1 VKIAFHVLVAAL
13 WLAVT
18 VVGESRAQEPS
29 PTPNPVGR
37 GAVVARPAVQLDFSA
52 VVALKVSVVLAK
64 YQNEKRISN
73 LPYELTVRT
82 DGKNASIRMG
92 ARVPLPEANFVP
104 APPAPPAKPGEPP
117 AKAPP
122 PLQSFSFRDVGT
134 NIDCTATNLDAGR
147 YAVTVTIEDT
157 SVFTAADSLNT
168 AGQRGSGLPTLRTF
182 RTTNALVLR
191 DGQSTEFTAATDKIT
206 GEVTKAEVRIS
217 VIK

>member
-1 VKIAFHVLVAAL
+1 VKIPFRVLVAAL
-13 WLAVT
+13 CLSVI
-18 VVGESRAQEPS
+18 VVGKAWAQEPD
-29 PTPNPVGR
+29 PAPNPAAR
-37 GAVVARPAVQLDFSA
+37 APVVAPPAVRPDFSG
-52 VVALKVSVVLAK
+52 VVALKVSIVLAR
-64 YQNEKRISN
+64 YQGERRISSF
-73 LPYELTVRT
+73 PYDLTVRT

-92 ARVPLPEANFVP
+92 ARVPLPNANFVP
-104 APPAPPAKPGEPP
+104 APPAPPAKPGEQP
-117 AKAPP
+117 AKTPP

-168 AGQRGSGLPTLRTF
+168 GGQRGSGLPTLRTF

-191 DGQSTEFTAATDKIT
+191 DGQSTEFTAASDKIS

-217 VIK
+217 LIK

>member
-1 VKIAFHVLVAAL
+1 VKISFRVLVAAL

-37 GAVVARPAVQLDFSA
+37 GAVVARPAVQPDFSA
-52 VVALKVSVVLAK
+52 VVALKVSIVLAK

-147 YAVTVTIEDT
+147 YAVTVTVEDT
-157 SVFTAADSLNT
+157 SVFTAADSRTRQVNAVLASQRCARFEPLMHLSFAT
-168 AGQRGSGLPTLRTF
+168 GSRRIYRRHGQDHRRGNEG
-182 RTTNALVLR
+182 
-191 DGQSTEFTAATDKIT
+191 
-206 GEVTKAEVRIS
+206 
-217 VIK
+217 

>member
-1 VKIAFHVLVAAL
+1 MKIPFRVLVAASCL
-13 WLAVT
+13 LVIL
-18 VVGESRAQEPS
+18 VGQASAQEPK
-29 PTPNPVGR
+29 PTPNPVPR
-37 GAVVARPAVQLDFSA
+37 SPVVAQPAVQPDFAA
-52 VVALKVSVVLAK
+52 VVALKVSIVLAK
-64 YQNEKRISN
+64 YQGEKRISN
-73 LPYELTVRT
+73 LPYDLTVRT

-92 ARVPLPEANFVP
+92 ARVPLPDANFVP
-104 APPAPPAKPGEPP
+104 APPAPPAKPGEQP

-147 YAVTVTIEDT
+147 YAVTLTIEDT

-182 RTTNALVLR
+182 RTTNALILR
-191 DGQSTEFTAATDKIT
+191 DGQSTEFTAASDKIS

-217 VIK
+217 LIK